1 MRTIYRAARNLLATI
16 GLLFAVVTF
25 TPVLRPWIDWLAGDW
40 TDPKGQTLIVLAA
53 ESLGNVMVGPGSYLR
68 SVYAVNAWREGGFRT
83 IIVSGTPA
91 SGPMRDFI
99 VANGVPAASV
109 KVELESTSTRTNA
122 IFASRAMPSEP
133 GEVVLLTSD
142 FHMFR
147 AYRAF
152 RKAGLN
158 VRPRP
163 IPDAGKRMSRLDLRW
178 GVFLD
183 LVVETAKI
191 VGYRLRGWI

>member
-1 MRTIYRAARNLLATI
+1 MRTIYRAARCLLATI
-16 GLLFAVVTF
+16 GLLFVVVTF
-25 TPVLRPWIDWLAGDW
+25 TPVLRPWIGWLAGDW
-40 TDPKGQTLIVLAA
+40 TDPKGQTLIVLGAD
-53 ESLGNVMVGPGSYLR
+53 SLDSVMVGPGSYLR
-68 SVYAVNAWREGGFRT
+68 SVYAVNAWKQGGFRT
-83 IIVSGTPA
+83 MIVSGAPA
-91 SGPMRDFI
+91 SGPMRNFI
-99 VANGVPAASV
+99 VANGVPAAAV
-109 KVELESTSTRTNA
+109 TVEPESTSTRTNA
-122 IFASRAMPSEP
+122 VFASRVMPSEP

-183 LVVETAKI
+183 LVLETTKI
-191 VGYRLRGWI
+191 AGYRLRGWI